1 MSDDNG
7 KHGIHPTYCATGPAE
22 VVAGAR
28 TEGGCRNRVVR
39 PEAKEDNHASRA
51 FCTLLLR
58 CRGLAAETA
67 RVTSFSDREHFRG
80 WLMPVLQFSV
90 RVATSLL
97 SSTSPA
103 PIRRHGSC
111 LFADANLKFR
121 RSKRSCLL
129 TSPST
134 LCCQTWSRHW
144 LAGHKQ
150 DRNRKSDN
158 KPTSDECKPSKSSL
172 RADRRKRHKRHGY
185 EVFAS

>member
-7 KHGIHPTYCATGPAE
+7 KHGIHPTYCATGPPKLWR
-22 VVAGAR
+22 VPR
-28 TEGGCRNRVVR
+28 REGGCQIRGVR
-39 PEAKEDNHASRA
+39 PEAKEDNHASSV
-51 FCTLLLR
+51 FCTLLLHR
-58 CRGLAAETA
+58 RRLAAETA

-111 LFADANLKFR
+111 LFADAHLKFR

-129 TSPST
+129 TSTST
-134 LCCQTWSRHW
+134 LCCQTWSRP
-144 LAGHKQ
+144 LARWPQARQEQKVRQQANVGRVQ
-150 DRNRKSDN
+150 AFQVVS
-158 KPTSDECKPSKSSL
+158 PS
-172 RADRRKRHKRHGY
+172 
-185 EVFAS
+185 